1 MSSLNAWLI
10 RIEETAAR
18 ALLAAIVVL
27 VFLAALTRWFDYPII
42 WSIDIA
48 QLFFG
53 WICFLGAD
61 QALRQNRHIGM
72 DVLIRLFPARFQRT
86 VGFFLDIL
94 SIAFLVIVTYYGFK
108 LSIINW
114 ERRFNTIEVSYSLAT
129 LSVPV
134 GCLLMLRTLL
144 CRMFGS
150 RCGAPESQAGASDGP
165 AAGSW

>member
-18 ALLAAIVVL
+18 TLLAAIVVL

-61 QALRQNRHIGM
+61 TALRQGRHIGM
-72 DVLIRLFPARFQRT
+72 DVLIRLFPVRFQRT

-94 SIAFLVIVTYYGFK
+94 SIVFLVIVTYYGFK

-134 GCLLMLRTLL
+134 GCLLMLRTMVS
-144 CRMFGS
+144 RMMFARS
-150 RCGAPESQAGASDGP
+150 EAPAPVDDSGERP
-165 AAGSW
+165 AGSW

>member
-1 MSSLNAWLI
+1 MSSLNARLI

-18 ALLAAIVVL
+18 VLLAAIVVL

-61 QALRQNRHIGM
+61 TALRQGRHIGM
-72 DVLIRLFPARFQRT
+72 DILIRLFPARFQRT

-94 SIAFLVIVTYYGFK
+94 SIAFLVIVIYYGFK

-134 GCLLMLRTLL
+134 GCLLMLRTMVS
-144 CRMFGS
+144 RMMFARS
-150 RCGAPESQAGASDGP
+150 VAPAPVDDAGNP
-165 AAGSW
+165 PAGSW

>member
-18 ALLAAIVVL
+18 VLLAAIVVL

-61 QALRQNRHIGM
+61 TALRQGRHIGM

-94 SIAFLVIVTYYGFK
+94 SIVFLVIVIYYGFK

-134 GCLLMLRTLL
+134 GCLLMLRTMVS
-144 CRMFGS
+144 RMMFARS
-150 RCGAPESQAGASDGP
+150 EAPAPVDDAGNP
-165 AAGSW
+165 PAGSW

>member
-1 MSSLNAWLI
+1 MSSLNARLI

-18 ALLAAIVVL
+18 VLLAAIVVL

-53 WICFLGAD
+53 WIYFLGAD
-61 QALRQNRHIGM
+61 TALRQGRHIGM
-72 DVLIRLFPARFQRT
+72 DVIIRLFPVRFQRA

-94 SIAFLVIVTYYGFK
+94 SVAFLVIVIYYGFK

-134 GCLLMLRTLL
+134 GCLLMLRTMLS
-144 CRMFGS
+144 RMMFA
-150 RCGAPESQAGASDGP
+150 RREAPAPVDDSGNP
-165 AAGSW
+165 PAGSW

>member
-1 MSSLNAWLI
+1 MSSLNARLI

-18 ALLAAIVVL
+18 VLLAAIVVL

-61 QALRQNRHIGM
+61 TALRQGRHIGM
-72 DVLIRLFPARFQRT
+72 DVIIRLFPVRFQRA

-94 SIAFLVIVTYYGFK
+94 SIAFLVIVIYYGFK

-134 GCLLMLRTLL
+134 GCLLMLRTMV
-144 CRMFGS
+144 CRMMS
-150 RCGAPESQAGASDGP
+150 ARSEAPAP
-165 AAGSW
+165 ADDSGNPPAGSW

>member
-1 MSSLNAWLI
+1 MSSLNARLI

-18 ALLAAIVVL
+18 VLLAAIVVL

-61 QALRQNRHIGM
+61 TALRQGRHIGM
-72 DVLIRLFPARFQRT
+72 DILIRLFPARFQRT

-94 SIAFLVIVTYYGFK
+94 SIAFLVIVIYYGFK

-134 GCLLMLRTLL
+134 GCLLMLRTMV
-144 CRMFGS
+144 CRMMS
-150 RCGAPESQAGASDGP
+150 AHPEAPAPVDDAGNP
-165 AAGSW
+165 PAGSW

>member
-18 ALLAAIVVL
+18 VLLAAIVVL

-61 QALRQNRHIGM
+61 TALRQGRHIGM
-72 DVLIRLFPARFQRT
+72 DILIRLFPARFQRT

-94 SIAFLVIVTYYGFK
+94 SIVFLVIVTYYGFK

-134 GCLLMLRTLL
+134 GCLLMLRTMVS
-144 CRMFGS
+144 RMMFARS
-150 RCGAPESQAGASDGP
+150 EAPAPVDDSGERP
-165 AAGSW
+165 AGSW

>member
-18 ALLAAIVVL
+18 VLLAAIVVL

-61 QALRQNRHIGM
+61 TALRLSRYFG
-72 DVLIRLFPARFQRT
+72 LSE
-86 VGFFLDIL
+86 GFFLGLQLDYDLMQRRREI
-94 SIAFLVIVTYYGFK
+94 
-108 LSIINW
+108 
-114 ERRFNTIEVSYSLAT
+114 ERDLKAIR
-129 LSVPV
+129 P
-134 GCLLMLRTLL
+134 R
-144 CRMFGS
+144 
-150 RCGAPESQAGASDGP
+150 
-165 AAGSW
+165 AA

>member
-1 MSSLNAWLI
+1 MSSLNARLI

-18 ALLAAIVVL
+18 VLLAAIVVL

-61 QALRQNRHIGM
+61 TALRQGRHIGM
-72 DVLIRLFPARFQRT
+72 DILIRLFPARFQRT

-94 SIAFLVIVTYYGFK
+94 SIAFLVIVIYYGFK

-134 GCLLMLRTLL
+134 GCLLMLRTMV
-144 CRMFGS
+144 CRMMS
-150 RCGAPESQAGASDGP
+150 ARPEAPAPADDAGNP
-165 AAGSW
+165 PAGSW

>member
-1 MSSLNAWLI
+1 MSSLNARLI

-18 ALLAAIVVL
+18 VLLAAIVVL

-61 QALRQNRHIGM
+61 TALRQGRHIGM
-72 DVLIRLFPARFQRT
+72 DVLIRLFPVRFQRT

-94 SIAFLVIVTYYGFK
+94 SIVFLVIVTYYGFK

-134 GCLLMLRTLL
+134 GCLLMLRTMVS
-144 CRMFGS
+144 RMMFARS
-150 RCGAPESQAGASDGP
+150 EAPAPVDDSGELP
-165 AAGSW
+165 AGSW

>member
-1 MSSLNAWLI
+1 MSSLNARLI
-10 RIEETAAR
+10 RLEETAAR
-18 ALLAAIVVL
+18 VLLAAIVVL

-61 QALRQNRHIGM
+61 TALRQNRHIGM
-72 DVLIRLFPARFQRT
+72 DVLIRLFPARFQRS

-94 SIAFLVIVTYYGFK
+94 SIAFLVIVIYYGFK
-108 LSIINW
+108 LSIVNW

-134 GCLLMLRTLL
+134 GCLLMLRTMV
-144 CRMFGS
+144 CRMMS
-150 RCGAPESQAGASDGP
+150 ARPETPAPADDSGNP
-165 AAGSW
+165 PAGSW

>member
-18 ALLAAIVVL
+18 VLLAAIVVL

-61 QALRQNRHIGM
+61 TALRQGRHIGM
-72 DVLIRLFPARFQRT
+72 DVLIRLFPVRFQRT

-94 SIAFLVIVTYYGFK
+94 SIVFLVIVTYYGFK

-134 GCLLMLRTLL
+134 GCLLMLRTIVS
-144 CRMFGS
+144 RMMFARS
-150 RCGAPESQAGASDGP
+150 EAPAPVDDSGERP
-165 AAGSW
+165 AGSW

>member
-18 ALLAAIVVL
+18 VLLAAIVVL

-61 QALRQNRHIGM
+61 TALRQGRHIGM
-72 DVLIRLFPARFQRT
+72 DVLIRLFPVRFQRA

-94 SIAFLVIVTYYGFK
+94 SIAFLVIVIYYGFK

-114 ERRFNTIEVSYSLAT
+114 ERRFNTIDVSYSFAT

-134 GCLLMLRTLL
+134 GCLLMLRTMV
-144 CRMFGS
+144 CRMMS
-150 RCGAPESQAGASDGP
+150 ARPEAPAPVDDAGNP
-165 AAGSW
+165 PAGSW

>member
-1 MSSLNAWLI
+1 MSSLNARLI

-18 ALLAAIVVL
+18 VLLAAIVVL

-61 QALRQNRHIGM
+61 TALRQGRHIGM
-72 DVLIRLFPARFQRT
+72 DVLIRLFPVRFQRT

-94 SIAFLVIVTYYGFK
+94 SIVFLVIVTYYGFK

-134 GCLLMLRTLL
+134 GCLLMLRTMVS
-144 CRMFGS
+144 RMMFARS
-150 RCGAPESQAGASDGP
+150 EAPAPVDDSGERP
-165 AAGSW
+165 AGSW